1 MKLLKKLVSYYT
13 QKNEACSAASIN
25 DKINQLELTLGLLD
39 AAFYH
44 LNIPY
49 PTDDEKIKA
58 SCAV

>member
-1 MKLLKKLVSYYT
+1 VT
-13 QKNEACSAASIN
+13 INE
-25 DKINQLELTLGLLD
+25 KIHQLELTLSLLD

-44 LNIPY
+44 LNIPH